1 MAALLPIRWQGHHV
15 DVCAVLEDHHVR
27 WIARDVLEAVT
38 GDAGDFAGDP
48 GHTPAA
54 QHLTAAAYSIDTIRG
69 LLADTDTARD
79 LLRFLVNRENAIAAF
94 GHMNL
99 ARYASEPAHYDGPVY
114 AIATAARILGADTS
128 IGIGATA
135 LFQWLLDAEWI
146 YRSGDQ
152 YKPADLSVTAG
163 RLVVVPRRIPTRRD
177 AYPQVVLTAAGLAE
191 LHQLLGGTDPSVLEQ
206 EPA

>member
-15 DVCAVLEDHHVR
+15 DVCAVLENHQVR
-27 WIARDVLEAVT
+27 WIARDVLEAAT
-38 GDAGDFAGDP
+38 GDAGDFAHDP

-54 QHLTAAAYSIDTIRG
+54 QHLTAAAYSLDTIRALVPHQG
-69 LLADTDTARD
+69 VGAE
-79 LLRFLVNRENAIAAF
+79 LLRFLADRETAIAAF

-114 AIATAARILGADTS
+114 AIATAARILDADPAIS
-128 IGIGATA
+128 IGAGL

-163 RLVVVPRRIPTRRD
+163 RLVVVPRRIPTQRD
-177 AYPQVVLTAAGLAE
+177 AYPQVVLTASGLAE
-191 LHQLLGGTDPSVLEQ
+191 LHALLGGTDAAVLEQ